1 MQRNWTCINKHAL
14 AIPNGYN
21 DKLISP
27 YFANSIIKE
36 QLDGIAGEETTLKR
50 KRQQLLT
57 RDKRLTN
64 DQP

>member
-14 AIPNGYN
+14 AIPYGYN